1 MRWLREYG
9 ESDRRLETAALT
21 TFMLLAMIYYIVTS
35 GVGEV
40 SQTQSQI
47 AGSQYLP
54 DILLALFRTV
64 AAVLAL
70 FTLVSICIDEEGS
83 VSLPVFYDS
92 RQRGEVVLLGAHRLI
107 PFTVWSFAA
116 FGLYFTIAAASS
128 WVLVLG
134 GEVPGWALA
143 SAPLAFA
150 TACGTALLVTVVVT
164 FYLIPSNAAKGY
176 DVSKYFEWHEV
187 LMHNGNVIILGLELV
202 LGGTGITLGMVA
214 FPVLFGIVYIGFANA
229 YAMFGGGIYLYDF
242 LDPRLKGGLI
252 IHLVLLLIISGFYC
266 VTLVLNALTEWN
278 IIAGALA
285 VALGIYSIL
294 RVRIPSEFRNQPA

>member
-1 MRWLREYG
+1 MHWLREYG

-21 TFMLLAMIYYIVTS
+21 TFILLAMLYYIVTS
-35 GVGEV
+35 GIVEV
-40 SQTQSQI
+40 SHTQSQI

-54 DILLALFRTV
+54 NILLALFRTV
-64 AAVLAL
+64 AAVISL

-92 RQRGEVVLLGAHRLI
+92 RQRSEVVLLGAHRLI

-134 GEVPGWALA
+134 GEVPDWALA

-176 DVSKYFEWHEV
+176 DVSKYFEWHEI
-187 LMHNGNVIILGLELV
+187 LMHNGNVIILGMELV
-202 LGGTGITLGMVA
+202 LGGIGITLGMVA
-214 FPVLFGIVYIGFANA
+214 FPVIFGIVYIGFANA

-252 IHLVLLLIISGFYC
+252 IHFILFLIISGFYC
-266 VTLVLNALTEWN
+266 FTLVLNILTEWN
-278 IIAGALA
+278 VILGSSV

>member
-164 FYLIPSNAAKGY
+164 FYLIPSNIAKGY

-202 LGGTGITLGMVA
+202 LGGIGITLGMVA

-294 RVRIPSEFRNQPA
+294 RVRVPSEFRNQPA

>member
-1 MRWLREYG
+1 MHWLREYG

-21 TFMLLAMIYYIVTS
+21 TFMLLAMLYYIVTS
-35 GVGEV
+35 GVAEV
-40 SQTQSQI
+40 SHTQSQI
-47 AGSQYLP
+47 AGSLYLP
-54 DILLALFRTV
+54 NILLALFRTV

-70 FTLVSICIDEEGS
+70 FTLVSICIDEQGS

-92 RQRGEVVLLGAHRLI
+92 RQRGEIVLLGAHRLI

-134 GEVPGWALA
+134 GEVPDWALA

-150 TACGTALLVTVVVT
+150 TACGTALLVTAVVT
-164 FYLIPSNAAKGY
+164 FYLVPSNAAKGY
-176 DVSKYFEWHEV
+176 DVSKYFEWQEI
-187 LMHNGNVIILGLELV
+187 LMHNGNVIILGIELV
-202 LGGTGITLGMVA
+202 FGGISITLGMVA
-214 FPVLFGIVYIGFANA
+214 FPLLFGIVYIGFANA

-242 LDPRLKGGLI
+242 LDPRLKGGPIIHFILFLI
-252 IHLVLLLIISGFYC
+252 IFGFYC
-266 VTLVLNALTEWN
+266 FTLMLNALTEWN
-278 IIAGALA
+278 VIAGFLA

>member
-1 MRWLREYG
+1 MHWLREYG

-21 TFMLLAMIYYIVTS
+21 TFMLLAMLYYIVTS
-35 GVGEV
+35 GVAEV
-40 SQTQSQI
+40 SHTQSQI
-47 AGSQYLP
+47 AGSLYLP
-54 DILLALFRTV
+54 NILLALFRTV

-70 FTLVSICIDEEGS
+70 FTLVSICIDEQGS

-92 RQRGEVVLLGAHRLI
+92 RQRGEIVLLGAHRLI

-134 GEVPGWALA
+134 GEVPDWALA

-150 TACGTALLVTVVVT
+150 TACGTALLVTAVVT
-164 FYLIPSNAAKGY
+164 FYLVPSNAAKGY
-176 DVSKYFEWHEV
+176 DVSKYFEWQEI

-202 LGGTGITLGMVA
+202 LGGISITLGMVA
-214 FPVLFGIVYIGFANA
+214 FPLLFGIVYIGFANA

-242 LDPRLKGGLI
+242 LDPRLKGGPVIHFILFLI
-252 IHLVLLLIISGFYC
+252 IFGFYC
-266 VTLVLNALTEWN
+266 FTLVLNALTEWN
-278 IIAGALA
+278 VIVGSLA

>member
-202 LGGTGITLGMVA
+202 LGGIGITLGMVA

-294 RVRIPSEFRNQPA
+294 RVRVPSEFRNQPA

>member
-9 ESDRRLETAALT
+9 ESDRRLETTALT

-202 LGGTGITLGMVA
+202 LGGIGITLGMVA

-294 RVRIPSEFRNQPA
+294 RVRVPSEFRNQPA

>member
-92 RQRGEVVLLGAHRLI
+92 RQNGEVVLLGAHRLT
-107 PFTVWSFAA
+107 PFTVWSFIA

-176 DVSKYFEWHEV
+176 DVSKYFKWHEV

-202 LGGTGITLGMVA
+202 LGDIGITLGMVA
-214 FPVLFGIVYIGFANA
+214 FPLLFGIVYIGFANA

>member
-92 RQRGEVVLLGAHRLI
+92 RQNGEVVLLGAHRLI

-202 LGGTGITLGMVA
+202 LGGIGITLGMVA

-294 RVRIPSEFRNQPA
+294 RVRVPSEFRNQPA

>member
-1 MRWLREYG
+1 MHWLREYG

-21 TFMLLAMIYYIVTS
+21 TFMLLAMLYYIVTS
-35 GVGEV
+35 GVAEV
-40 SQTQSQI
+40 SHTQSQI
-47 AGSQYLP
+47 AGSLYLP
-54 DILLALFRTV
+54 NILLALFRTV

-70 FTLVSICIDEEGS
+70 FTLVSICIDEQGS

-92 RQRGEVVLLGAHRLI
+92 RQRGEIVLLGAHRLI

-134 GEVPGWALA
+134 GEVPDWALA

-176 DVSKYFEWHEV
+176 DVSKYFEWQEV
-187 LMHNGNVIILGLELV
+187 LMHNGNVIILGIELV
-202 LGGTGITLGMVA
+202 FGGIGITLGMVA
-214 FPVLFGIVYIGFANA
+214 FPLLFGIVYIGFANA

-242 LDPRLKGGLI
+242 LDPRLKGGPIIHFILFLI
-252 IHLVLLLIISGFYC
+252 IFGFYC
-266 VTLVLNALTEWN
+266 FTLMLNALTEWN
-278 IIAGALA
+278 VIAGFLA

>member
-202 LGGTGITLGMVA
+202 LGGIGITLGMVA

>member
-1 MRWLREYG
+1 MHWLREYG

-21 TFMLLAMIYYIVTS
+21 TFMLLAMLYYIVTS
-35 GVGEV
+35 GVAEV
-40 SQTQSQI
+40 SHTQSQI
-47 AGSQYLP
+47 AGSLYLP
-54 DILLALFRTV
+54 NILLALFRTV

-70 FTLVSICIDEEGS
+70 FTLVSICIDEQGS

-92 RQRGEVVLLGAHRLI
+92 RESGEIVLLGAHRLI

-134 GEVPGWALA
+134 GEVPDWALA

-176 DVSKYFEWHEV
+176 DVSKYFEWQEV
-187 LMHNGNVIILGLELV
+187 LMHNGNVIILGIELV
-202 LGGTGITLGMVA
+202 FGGIGITLGMVA
-214 FPVLFGIVYIGFANA
+214 FPLLFGIVYIGFANA

-242 LDPRLKGGLI
+242 LDPRLKGGPIIHFILFLI
-252 IHLVLLLIISGFYC
+252 IFGFYC
-266 VTLVLNALTEWN
+266 FTLVLNALTEWN
-278 IIAGALA
+278 VIAGSLA

>member
-1 MRWLREYG
+1 MRWLRAYG

-21 TFMLLAMIYYIVTS
+21 AFMLLAMIYYIVTS

-294 RVRIPSEFRNQPA
+294 RVRVPSEFRNQSA

>member
-134 GEVPGWALA
+134 GEVPGWALT

-164 FYLIPSNAAKGY
+164 FYLIPSNIAKGY

-202 LGGTGITLGMVA
+202 LGGIGITLGMVA

-294 RVRIPSEFRNQPA
+294 RVRVPSEFRNQPA

>member
-1 MRWLREYG
+1 MHWLREYG

-21 TFMLLAMIYYIVTS
+21 TFMLLTMLYYIVTS
-35 GVGEV
+35 GIAEV
-40 SQTQSQI
+40 SHTQSQI
-47 AGSQYLP
+47 AGSLYLP
-54 DILLALFRTV
+54 NILLALFRTV

-92 RQRGEVVLLGAHRLI
+92 RQRGEIVLLGAHRLI

-150 TACGTALLVTVVVT
+150 TACGTALLVTAVVT
-164 FYLIPSNAAKGY
+164 FYLVPSNAAKGY
-176 DVSKYFEWHEV
+176 DVSKYFEWQEI

-202 LGGTGITLGMVA
+202 LGGISITLGMVA
-214 FPVLFGIVYIGFANA
+214 FPLLFGIVYIGFANA

-242 LDPRLKGGLI
+242 LDPRLKGGPVIHFILFLI
-252 IHLVLLLIISGFYC
+252 IFGFYC
-266 VTLVLNALTEWN
+266 FTLVLNALTEWN
-278 IIAGALA
+278 VIVGSLA

>member
-1 MRWLREYG
+1 MHWLREYG

-21 TFMLLAMIYYIVTS
+21 TFMLLAMLYYIVTS
-35 GVGEV
+35 GIAEV
-40 SQTQSQI
+40 SHTQSQI
-47 AGSQYLP
+47 AGSLYLP
-54 DILLALFRTV
+54 NILLALFRTV

-92 RQRGEVVLLGAHRLI
+92 RQRGEIVLLGAHRLI

-150 TACGTALLVTVVVT
+150 TACGTALLVTAVVT

-176 DVSKYFEWHEV
+176 DVSKYFEWQEV
-187 LMHNGNVIILGLELV
+187 LMHNGNVIILGIELV
-202 LGGTGITLGMVA
+202 FGGIGITLGMVA
-214 FPVLFGIVYIGFANA
+214 FPLLFGIVYIGFANA

-242 LDPRLKGGLI
+242 LDPRLKGGPVIHFILFLI
-252 IHLVLLLIISGFYC
+252 IFGFYC
-266 VTLVLNALTEWN
+266 FTLVLNALTEWN
-278 IIAGALA
+278 VIVGSLA

>member
-21 TFMLLAMIYYIVTS
+21 AFMLLAMIYYIVTS

-294 RVRIPSEFRNQPA
+294 RVRVPSEFRNQSA

>member
-107 PFTVWSFAA
+107 PYTVWSFAA

-134 GEVPGWALA
+134 GEVPGWALT

-187 LMHNGNVIILGLELV
+187 LMHNGNVIIIGLELV
-202 LGGTGITLGMVA
+202 LGGIGITLGMVA

-294 RVRIPSEFRNQPA
+294 RVRVPSEFRNQPA

>member
-1 MRWLREYG
+1 MHWLREYG
-9 ESDRRLETAALT
+9 ESDRRLETAALA
-21 TFMLLAMIYYIVTS
+21 TFMLLAMLYYIVTS
-35 GVGEV
+35 GVAEV
-40 SQTQSQI
+40 SHTQSQI
-47 AGSQYLP
+47 AGSLYLP
-54 DILLALFRTV
+54 NILLALFRTV

-70 FTLVSICIDEEGS
+70 FTLVSICIDEQGS

-92 RQRGEVVLLGAHRLI
+92 RESGEIVLLGAHRLI

-134 GEVPGWALA
+134 GEVPDWALA

-176 DVSKYFEWHEV
+176 DVSKYFEWQEV
-187 LMHNGNVIILGLELV
+187 LMHNGNVIILGIELV
-202 LGGTGITLGMVA
+202 FGGIGITLGMVA
-214 FPVLFGIVYIGFANA
+214 FPLLFGIVYIGFANA

-252 IHLVLLLIISGFYC
+252 IHFILFLIISGFYC
-266 VTLVLNALTEWN
+266 FTLVLNILTEWN
-278 IIAGALA
+278 VIAGFLA

>member
-1 MRWLREYG
+1 MHWLREYG

-21 TFMLLAMIYYIVTS
+21 TFMLLAMLYYIVTS
-35 GVGEV
+35 GVAEV
-40 SQTQSQI
+40 SHTQSQI
-47 AGSQYLP
+47 AGSLYLP
-54 DILLALFRTV
+54 NILLALFRTV

-92 RQRGEVVLLGAHRLI
+92 RQRGEIVLLGAHRLI

-134 GEVPGWALA
+134 GEVPDWALA

-176 DVSKYFEWHEV
+176 DVSKYFEWQEV
-187 LMHNGNVIILGLELV
+187 LMHNGNVIILGIELV
-202 LGGTGITLGMVA
+202 FGGIGITLGMVA
-214 FPVLFGIVYIGFANA
+214 FPLLFGIVYIGFANA

-242 LDPRLKGGLI
+242 LDPRLKGGPIIHFILFLI
-252 IHLVLLLIISGFYC
+252 IFGFYC
-266 VTLVLNALTEWN
+266 FTLMLNALTEWN
-278 IIAGALA
+278 VIAGFLA

>member
-1 MRWLREYG
+1 MHWLREYG

-21 TFMLLAMIYYIVTS
+21 TFMLLAMLYYIVTS
-35 GVGEV
+35 GVAEV
-40 SQTQSQI
+40 SHTQSQI
-47 AGSQYLP
+47 AGSLYLP
-54 DILLALFRTV
+54 NILLALFRTV

-70 FTLVSICIDEEGS
+70 FTLVSICIDEKGS

-92 RQRGEVVLLGAHRLI
+92 RESGEIVLLGAHRLI

-134 GEVPGWALA
+134 GEVPDWALA

-176 DVSKYFEWHEV
+176 DVSKYFEWQEV
-187 LMHNGNVIILGLELV
+187 LMHNGNVIILGIELV
-202 LGGTGITLGMVA
+202 FGGIGITLGMVA
-214 FPVLFGIVYIGFANA
+214 FPLLFGIVYIGFANA

-242 LDPRLKGGLI
+242 LDPRLKGGPIIHFILFLI
-252 IHLVLLLIISGFYC
+252 IFGFYC
-266 VTLVLNALTEWN
+266 FTLMLNALTEWN
-278 IIAGALA
+278 VIAGFLA

>member
-1 MRWLREYG
+1 MHWLREYG

-21 TFMLLAMIYYIVTS
+21 TFMLLAMLYYIVTS
-35 GVGEV
+35 GVAEV
-40 SQTQSQI
+40 SHTQSQI
-47 AGSQYLP
+47 AGSLYLP
-54 DILLALFRTV
+54 NILLALFRTV

-70 FTLVSICIDEEGS
+70 FTLVSICIDEQGS

-92 RQRGEVVLLGAHRLI
+92 RESGEIVLLGAHRLI

-134 GEVPGWALA
+134 GEVPDWALA

-176 DVSKYFEWHEV
+176 DVSKYFEWQEV
-187 LMHNGNVIILGLELV
+187 LMHNGNVIILGIELV
-202 LGGTGITLGMVA
+202 FGGIGITLGMVA
-214 FPVLFGIVYIGFANA
+214 FPLLFGIVYIGFANA

-242 LDPRLKGGLI
+242 LDPRLKGGPIIHFILFLI
-252 IHLVLLLIISGFYC
+252 IFGFYC
-266 VTLVLNALTEWN
+266 FTLMLNALTEWN
-278 IIAGALA
+278 VIAGFLA

>member
-1 MRWLREYG
+1 MHWLREYG

-21 TFMLLAMIYYIVTS
+21 TFMLLTMLYYIVTS
-35 GVGEV
+35 GIAEV
-40 SQTQSQI
+40 SHTQSQI
-47 AGSQYLP
+47 AGSLYLP
-54 DILLALFRTV
+54 NILLALFRTV

-83 VSLPVFYDS
+83 VALPVFYDS
-92 RQRGEVVLLGAHRLI
+92 RQRGEIVLLGAHRLI

-164 FYLIPSNAAKGY
+164 FYLIPNNAAKGY
-176 DVSKYFEWHEV
+176 DVSKYFEWQEV
-187 LMHNGNVIILGLELV
+187 LMHNGNVIILGIELA
-202 LGGTGITLGMVA
+202 LGGISITLGMVA
-214 FPVLFGIVYIGFANA
+214 FPLLFGIVYIGFANA

-252 IHLVLLLIISGFYC
+252 IHFILFLIISGFYC
-266 VTLVLNALTEWN
+266 FTLVLNILTEWN
-278 IIAGALA
+278 VIAGSLA

>member
-1 MRWLREYG
+1 MHWLREYG

-21 TFMLLAMIYYIVTS
+21 TFMLLAMLYYIVTS
-35 GVGEV
+35 GVAEV
-40 SQTQSQI
+40 SHTQSQI
-47 AGSQYLP
+47 AGSLYLP
-54 DILLALFRTV
+54 NILLALFRTV

-92 RQRGEVVLLGAHRLI
+92 RQRGEIVLLGAHRLI

-150 TACGTALLVTVVVT
+150 TACGTALLVTAVVT

-176 DVSKYFEWHEV
+176 DVSKYFEWQEV
-187 LMHNGNVIILGLELV
+187 LMHNGNVIILGIELV
-202 LGGTGITLGMVA
+202 FGGIGITLGMVA
-214 FPVLFGIVYIGFANA
+214 FPLLFGIVYIGFANA

-242 LDPRLKGGLI
+242 LDPRLKGGPVIHFILFLI
-252 IHLVLLLIISGFYC
+252 IFGFYC
-266 VTLVLNALTEWN
+266 FTLVLNALTEWN
-278 IIAGALA
+278 VIVGSLA

>member
-21 TFMLLAMIYYIVTS
+21 AFMLLAMIYYIVTS

-134 GEVPGWALA
+134 GEVPGWALT

-164 FYLIPSNAAKGY
+164 FYLIPSNTAKGY

-202 LGGTGITLGMVA
+202 LGDIDITLGMVA

-294 RVRIPSEFRNQPA
+294 RVRVPSEFRNQPA

>member
-1 MRWLREYG
+1 MHWLREYG

-21 TFMLLAMIYYIVTS
+21 TFMLLAMLYYIVTS
-35 GVGEV
+35 GVAEV
-40 SQTQSQI
+40 SHTQSQI
-47 AGSQYLP
+47 AGSLYLP
-54 DILLALFRTV
+54 NILLALFRTV

-70 FTLVSICIDEEGS
+70 FTLVSICIDEQGS

-92 RQRGEVVLLGAHRLI
+92 RESGEIVLLGAHRLI

-134 GEVPGWALA
+134 GEVPDWALA

-176 DVSKYFEWHEV
+176 DVSKYFEWQEV
-187 LMHNGNVIILGLELV
+187 LMHNGNVIILGIELV
-202 LGGTGITLGMVA
+202 FGGIGITLGMVA
-214 FPVLFGIVYIGFANA
+214 FPLLFGIVYIGFANA

-242 LDPRLKGGLI
+242 LDPRLKGGPIIHFILFLI
-252 IHLVLLLIISGFYC
+252 IFGFYC
-266 VTLVLNALTEWN
+266 FTLVLNALTEWN
-278 IIAGALA
+278 VIVGSLA

>member
-21 TFMLLAMIYYIVTS
+21 AFMLLAMIYYIVTS

-202 LGGTGITLGMVA
+202 LGGIGITLGMVA

-294 RVRIPSEFRNQPA
+294 RVRVPSEFRNQPA